1 MNDQYEGQGGSYI
14 INDDGA
20 RELVSRTE
28 EAPPPDPT
36 PPVLTEV
43 IAPPSQPAKAGFFSP
58 AASYVPADSTTTP
71 E

>member
-14 INDDGA
+14 INADGA

-28 EAPPPDPT
+28 EAPPPDPA
-36 PPVLTEV
+36 PPILTEV
-43 IAPPSQPAKAGFFSP
+43 IAAPSQPANAGFFTP
-58 AASYVPADSTTTP
+58 AAPEAPADSTTT

>member
-14 INDDGA
+14 INAEGA

-28 EAPPPDPT
+28 EAPPPDQA
-36 PPVLTEV
+36 PPVLTDV
-43 IAPPSQPAKAGFFSP
+43 IAPPSQPADAGFFTPAAP
-58 AASYVPADSTTTP
+58 AASADSTTTP